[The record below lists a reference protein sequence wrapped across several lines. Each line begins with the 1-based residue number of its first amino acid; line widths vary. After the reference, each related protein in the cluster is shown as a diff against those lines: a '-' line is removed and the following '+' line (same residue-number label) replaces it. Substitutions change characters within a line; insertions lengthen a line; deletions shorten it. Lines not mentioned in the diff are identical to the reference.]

1 MDCSIRV
8 NDANCGM
15 ELQAKTQEL
24 VTADVLEVSEWED
37 DDPTI
42 FVMTIAARLQGEF
55 QVTNGYRPT
64 KAPQVMKVTSPIH
77 NHESATCVYKCRS
90 KSD

>member
-1 MDCSIRV
+1 M
-8 NDANCGM
+8 
-15 ELQAKTQEL
+15 
-24 VTADVLEVSEWED
+24 TADVSEVSEWED

-77 NHESATCVYKCRS
+77 NHELATLYKCRS